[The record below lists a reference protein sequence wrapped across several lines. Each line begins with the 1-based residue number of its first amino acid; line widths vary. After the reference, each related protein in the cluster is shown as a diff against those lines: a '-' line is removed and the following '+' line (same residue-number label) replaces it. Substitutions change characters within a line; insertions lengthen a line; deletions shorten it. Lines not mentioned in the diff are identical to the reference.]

1 MPPPLKECN
10 GQAHFSP
17 EKLETSRSQPPGI
30 PKYFIPKDYLPKY
43 FTDPALPATPHSRT
57 PHAFKFCTREEPLK
71 ESLNPAFQVATLRGH
86 IPFQMPSSRAGQL
99 ALGQAGS
106 QTYSMHRADLQQGLL
121 PLPVISDR
129 PPVLWTLMFVY
140 QGQVE
145 CSPLG

>member
-1 MPPPLKECN
+1 MARLTFLQRNLRHPGPNPQAYQSTSYQRTTYQSTSQTLPSLPPHIHGLHMP
-10 GQAHFSP
+10 
-17 EKLETSRSQPPGI
+17 
-30 PKYFIPKDYLPKY
+30 
-43 FTDPALPATPHSRT
+43 
-57 PHAFKFCTREEPLK
+57 FKFCTREEPLK

-99 ALGQAGS
+99 ALGQAGG
-106 QTYSMHRADLQQGLL
+106 QAYSMHRADLQQGLL